1 MKTLEQI
8 IEQERAHAKKNGDYG
23 LDACKESIL
32 STIKTNNMLNE
43 RSGKQTYTTSLYVL
57 LENYVDR
64 ANADPFFNR
73 TMVLACWELINKQ

>member
-8 IEQERAHAKKNGDYG
+8 IEEERAYAKKGGDYG
-23 LDACKESIL
+23 IDACKKSIL

-43 RSGKQTYTTSLYVL
+43 RSGNKTYPTSLYVL
-57 LENYVDR
+57 LEDYVDR
-64 ANADPFFNR
+64 AHADPFFNR